1 MPSREDIL
9 NAKILVVDDSPDN
22 IELMEE
28 ILREEGYTSVSSTML
43 WRGCLRRSVA
53 LPGLRMKNPSSAI
66 W

>member
-43 WRGCLRRSVA
+43 PEQV
-53 LPGLRMKNPSSAI
+53 
-66 W
+66 